1 MRSKL
6 IDVQISSI
14 GVLENLGE
22 IKTLAVLRTAFSL
35 IRHFILFCAFG
46 EFELGIKT
54 PSMLSIEVSPLISGS
69 HCTYMLLH
77 VRIDSRIFKI
87 NSQPGKDIVSL
98 PKFHTALCSS
108 NHLYPRIISS
118 TLSVTRQ
125 VARKCVPCT
134 IKWRSTVPNINID
147 CPVAV

>member
-35 IRHFILFCAFG
+35 LRHFILFCAFG
-46 EFELGIKT
+46 EVKLGIET
-54 PSMLSIEVSPLISGS
+54 PSILSIEISPSISGL
-69 HCTYMLLH
+69 HCTYIRLH
-77 VRIDSRIFKI
+77 VRIASRVFRI
-87 NSQPGKDIVSL
+87 NFQPGKDMVSV
-98 PKFHTALCSS
+98 PKFQTALCSS
-108 NHLYPRIISS
+108 NHLYPRTISS

-125 VARKCVPCT
+125 LARRCVPCT
-134 IKWRSTVPNINID
+134 MK
-147 CPVAV
+147 